1 MREVLTIL
9 FYKSME
15 SGGGGNGMEDWA
27 IGCVWLELYSHL
39 IETPTLT
46 QSDKECGRQAAEP
59 GTVYYGSSSRFAA
72 RSIWMPGT
80 FSYILRERNIS

>member
-46 QSDKECGRQAAEP
+46 QLTRNAAGKRQNPGRYTTAVRPALQL
-59 GTVYYGSSSRFAA
+59 VRYGCLGLFL
-72 RSIWMPGT
+72 T
-80 FSYILRERNIS
+80 F